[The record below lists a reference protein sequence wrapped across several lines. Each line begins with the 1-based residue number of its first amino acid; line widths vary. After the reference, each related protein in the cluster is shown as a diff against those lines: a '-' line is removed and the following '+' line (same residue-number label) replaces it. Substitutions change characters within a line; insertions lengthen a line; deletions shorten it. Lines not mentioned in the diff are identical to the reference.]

1 MNEGGPR
8 TRQVVQ
14 VNSCE
19 ACARRGTSSHSLL
32 CSVCTLYVA
41 PHLLQHSC
49 PFSLSLST
57 SLLITYLSLPGWR
70 LSLHV
75 EFTRVQSIADSC
87 DDWLGLSYMRPQ
99 LCFADVIL
107 STQDQTRE
115 CHLAEGQK
123 SRTSEHSSLAYLRP
137 HLHVCLHTL
146 MCESILERVVTSS

>member
-1 MNEGGPR
+1 MRRAQGGAPPV
-8 TRQVVQ
+8 TLFCVQ
-14 VNSCE
+14 YALSMW
-19 ACARRGTSSHSLL
+19 LL
-32 CSVCTLYVA
+32 TCYNIHAL
-41 PHLLQHSC
+41 
-49 PFSLSLST
+49 SLSLST